1 MATPWKIINLSR
13 KIRASSDI
21 KVRNFSANSASSG
34 STSKNNNVTTSNLMG
49 NWSSGSTTSK
59 NNNVSVADTPLGN
72 FSKSFMMNFN
82 PQKFREFSGFKV
94 ESFMANSSSG
104 SANFAVSSED
114 LTRKTIPLGNFA
126 EAFMMMMMNG
136 CKSTLVSSS
145 STSTPTPTSSKS
157 KGHKGCRCVSGCIS
171 LQPVVGVMNTSRLLF
186 HGRKLFSRYLV
197 SREQFSTVKEQPG
210 CILNTNRLHCSSILL
225 A

>member
-34 STSKNNNVTTSNLMG
+34 STSKNNNMTTSNFMG

-94 ESFMANSSSG
+94 ESFMANSSSS

-114 LTRKTIPLGNFA
+114 STRKTTPLGNFT
-126 EAFMMMMMNG
+126 ETFMMMMLNG
-136 CKSTLVSSS
+136 CKSALVSSS
-145 STSTPTPTSSKS
+145 STSTPTPTPTSSKS
-157 KGHKGCRCVSGCIS
+157 KGRKGCRCVKVTEEEIIEATKAAFVHNFIAALLHGYNMN
-171 LQPVVGVMNTSRLLF
+171 VVGARNTAFWWAKSENC
-186 HGRKLFSRYLV
+186 H
-197 SREQFSTVKEQPG
+197 
-210 CILNTNRLHCSSILL
+210 SSKSYI
-225 A
+225 